1 MSSVPSTVCH
11 VRSDKVTLE
20 RIIML
25 ASKILELK
33 LQNFRSFQDY
43 VVSFDSDQTL
53 ILGNN
58 GKGKTNIL
66 ESISLLSTGRSF
78 QGKSLSEC
86 VKLGAQVA
94 HITAGGL
101 VEDEEV
107 SLSLSI
113 VGKDNNLGERASTR
127 YQKNGVKKRKSDVVS
142 LLKSVVFR
150 PEDLEL
156 VIGSPSHKRH
166 FLDEVLL
173 QVSKKYSL
181 AIREYEKALKHRNKL
196 ILQLREGLASRRDFL
211 FWDEILI
218 RHGDTI
224 TRERAAFLS
233 FLNTSVPFP
242 LKASVVYDRSLM
254 TEERLHKY
262 ASAEVAA
269 GKTLVGPHKDLF
281 SIEVA
286 LNGDGK
292 LHDVS
297 LYGSRG
303 QQRLAVL
310 WLKLGQLAYIER
322 ETNLAPILLLDD
334 IFSELDDPN
343 REIIFPL
350 FAQHQVIM
358 TSAEQIEVLPIES
371 KKGKII
377 NL

>member
-1 MSSVPSTVCH
+1 
-11 VRSDKVTLE
+11 
-20 RIIML
+20 ML

-33 LQNFRSFQDY
+33 LQNFRSFEDY
-43 VVSFDSDQTL
+43 AVSFHSDQTL
-53 ILGNN
+53 VLGNN

-86 VKLGAQVA
+86 VRLGTQVA
-94 HITAGGL
+94 HITAKGL

-107 SLSLSI
+107 ALALSI
-113 VGKDNNLGERASTR
+113 VGKENNLGERASTR

-156 VIGSPSHKRH
+156 IIGTPSHKRH

-181 AIREYEKALKHRNKL
+181 ALREYEKALKHRNKL
-196 ILQLREGLASRRDFL
+196 ILQLREGLANRRDFL

-224 TRERAAFLS
+224 TRERASFLS
-233 FLNTSVPFP
+233 FLNTSVSFP
-242 LKASVVYDRSLM
+242 LKASAIYDRSLM

-350 FAQHQVIM
+350 FADHQVIM